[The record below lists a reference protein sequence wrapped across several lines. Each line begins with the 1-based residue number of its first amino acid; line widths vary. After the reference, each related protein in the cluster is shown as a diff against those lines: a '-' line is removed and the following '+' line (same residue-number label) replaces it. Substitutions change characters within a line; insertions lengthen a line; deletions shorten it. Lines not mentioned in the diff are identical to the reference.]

1 MNLPLFSAQTS
12 PPDNATNSSVGPT
25 PILTKMSAADVVEAA
40 ASVAAP
46 SGVAT
51 DDPATLGF
59 TTNESHFFG
68 LRRQN
73 GNAFVPTLD
82 EVSDFVF
89 DPVNE
94 DRVRGLADGENL
106 LLLGPPGSGKTLF
119 SKWFAYGWGADFY
132 LMSHNAHTQADE
144 ILGSQIQDADTGVWR
159 FVPSNLVL
167 AYERGGVVSADEI
180 LALKPGPLQVYH
192 PFLNGDA
199 ITVAT
204 SAGPKKISR
213 HPKFRFVG
221 TANHWQ
227 KTAGNN
233 VIGEALMDR
242 CIVVEVDYIAEAL
255 ELDAILAA
263 VPSAPPGTMKDLVTF
278 AAAVRNGV
286 KTNPERNHYLPS
298 TRMLK
303 RLARHIA
310 RGRADV
316 AHACETMI
324 FQPVALRYP
333 EEVDAI
339 REVFRN
345 VVLV

>member
-1 MNLPLFSAQTS
+1 MNLKLFA
-12 PPDNATNSSVGPT
+12 DPT
-25 PILTKMSAADVVEAA
+25 PSPDSVANLNTVPTPVLTKASTVEVVDTAAKMPAA
-40 ASVAAP
+40 EHVAI
-46 SGVAT
+46 
-51 DDPATLGF
+51 DDPASFGF
-59 TTNESHFFG
+59 ATNESYFFG
-68 LRRQN
+68 LRRQS
-73 GNAFVPTLD
+73 GNAFVPSLD

-119 SKWFAYGWGADFY
+119 SKWFAHGWGSDFY

-144 ILGSQIQDADTGVWR
+144 ILGSQLQDADTGVWR

-167 AYERGGVVSADEI
+167 AYECGGVVSADEI

-199 ITVAT
+199 ITIAT
-204 SAGPKKISR
+204 SSGPKKISR

-255 ELDAILAA
+255 ELETILAA

-316 AHACETMI
+316 AHACETKI